1 MRRSRLTLSL
11 SLLAGACTT
20 LPPGP
25 DVATAHGA
33 RVASLV
39 APVHDTA
46 RHAAT
51 CKVYHHVFAPDG
63 RLLTKGDGGQ
73 FPHHRGMFVGWNR
86 TKCGAETF
94 DFWHLDH
101 GESQRFAGFRDAA
114 ELALPAGAQVA
125 AIDWCAADGRP
136 IVRELRGLAVTELAD
151 GAIVLHVRVRLATDR
166 DRVALDGD
174 PQHSGQQFRALQRF
188 ADDGAEPVRY
198 VRPDGATARGND
210 VWTGCDWI
218 AAVLPLPD
226 GPVTVLRVE
235 AASNPG
241 DVRWS
246 TRPYGRFGAT
256 FARELTPAAPRV
268 FDWYYVVSPGERD
281 AVWCARAAAAL
292 RG

>member
-1 MRRSRLTLSL
+1 MRRTRL
-11 SLLAGACTT
+11 SLLLSLLTGACAAA
-20 LPPGP
+20 PAGP
-25 DVATAHGA
+25 DVVTARGRRAA
-33 RVASLV
+33 RLV
-39 APVHDTA
+39 APVYDPS

-73 FPHHRGMFVGWNR
+73 FPHHRGLFVGWNR
-86 TKCGAETF
+86 TTSGGETF
-94 DFWHLDH
+94 DFWHLNH
-101 GESQRFAGFRDAA
+101 GESQRFAGYRAA
-114 ELALPAGAQVA
+114 VDLALPEGAQVCA
-125 AIDWCAADGRP
+125 VDWCAVDGRT
-136 IVRELRGLAVTELAD
+136 IVRELRGLAVDELPD
-151 GAIVLHVRVRLATDR
+151 GTFALHVRVRLATDQAM
-166 DRVALDGD
+166 VALGGD
-174 PQHSGQQFRALQRF
+174 PQHSGHQFRALQRF

-210 VWTGCDWI
+210 VWTDCEWI

-235 AASNPG
+235 APTNRG

-256 FARELTPAAPRV
+256 TALTLTPDRPLV
-268 FDWYYVVSPGERD
+268 FDWYYVVAAGERD
-281 AVWCARAAAAL
+281 ARACERTAAAL